1 MSFENHLWTPLNTV
15 VVNLLILINAL
26 VTVWGLVVDAA
37 VFVLCYV
44 SPKRVAASNGL
55 VKNYVSKI
63 IWFSEK
69 FI

>member
-1 MSFENHLWTPLNTV
+1 
-15 VVNLLILINAL
+15 LLILINAL